1 MERFLGG
8 LAVALVVA
16 GTSWADP
23 TVLLEDNF
31 DNEVLRADATT
42 LANWTVFGGYVDVIG
57 KNAAGTETLEDV
69 LPGNGCYIDLDGTT
83 GNAGWFVS
91 NQAFYFASDTMYTV
105 TLRLAGNNVLDRE
118 ASDSD
123 RVVFGLS
130 FSAALNTWEVA
141 HEAPFETVSFDFR
154 GTDCTESLVFH
165 NSFDLYDVSGAR
177 DYAGPKIDNVVLTEH
192 TPCVPAP
199 GAFVLSSLG
208 AGLVGFFRRRRIA

>member
-57 KNAAGTETLEDV
+57 KNAAGTQTLEDV

-91 NQAFYFASDTMYTV
+91 KQAFYFASDTMYTV
-105 TLRLAGNNVLDRE
+105 TFSLAGNNVLDRE
-118 ASDSD
+118 VSDSD
-123 RVVFGLS
+123 TVGFGLPS
-130 FSAALNTWEVA
+130 CQILETWEVA
-141 HEAPFETVSFDFR
+141 REAPFETISFDFR
-154 GTDCTESLVFH
+154 GTGNTEWFVFH
-165 NSFDLYDVSGAR
+165 NMDDVSGAR

-199 GAFVLSSLG
+199 GAVLLGSLG
-208 AGLVGFFRRRRIA
+208 AGLVGFFRRRRVL